1 MRFLLFLF
9 IPFLLNSQTNFS
21 HQDSLRGT
29 LNSNRTWWDVKK
41 YEITVQ
47 PDFETKTIQGKN
59 EILIEIL
66 TLESQ
71 SYLQLDLHRSL
82 SVDSIYSIY
91 SGSSQRMSFT
101 RDNNIILIDFSKI
114 DSRIVFTEEAFFK
127 LIVYYSGKPK
137 EAVKAPW
144 DGGWIFTKDEKG
156 RPWMTVACQGLGA
169 SVWFPCKDHQSDE
182 PDYGATITVIASD
195 TLEAVSNGELKELRK
210 VDSTNLKST
219 TWAVNNPIN
228 NYNIVPY
235 IGKYVNFNEVY
246 NGEKGFLN
254 CNYWVIDYELE
265 KAKLQ
270 FKDVPKML
278 KCFEYWFG
286 PYPFYEDGY
295 KIVQAPYLGMEHQS
309 AIAYGNKFQN
319 GYLGKSLS
327 ESDYGMKWDFILVHE
342 SGHEWF
348 GNSITSKDIADMWIH
363 ESFTNYSETIF
374 TDCMFGVE
382 AGNKYEIGL
391 RHLIKND
398 KPVIGEYG
406 VNNEGSG
413 DMYYKGSNMIHI
425 IRQLVNDDERFRQ
438 MLRGLNKRF
447 YHKTVTTQEIEQ
459 YILKFTGLDLSKVFD
474 QYLRTTQVP
483 VLEYKIENNQLYYHW
498 TDCVQGFELK
508 IRLENGNWVFPSE
521 NWKILDQS
529 FNKIEDFKPDA
540 NFLIKLRKII

>member
-1 MRFLLFLF
+1 MRLLVVVLFPFFL
-9 IPFLLNSQTNFS
+9 ISQTNFT

-29 LNSNRTWWDVKK
+29 LNSYRTWWDVMQ
-41 YEITVQ
+41 YDITVQ
-47 PDFETKTIQGKN
+47 PNFEAKTIQGTTA
-59 EILIEIL
+59 ILIKKTGDKNI
-66 TLESQ
+66 
-71 SYLQLDLHRSL
+71 LQLDLHKAL
-82 SVDSIYSIY
+82 SVDSIFI
-91 SGSSQRMSFT
+91 GETPKRLRFT
-101 RDNNIILIDFSKI
+101 RDENVVLIDLQNI
-114 DSRIVFTEEAFFK
+114 DFETDDYFK
-127 LIVYYSGKPK
+127 LTIHYSGKPK

-182 PDYGATITVIASD
+182 PDYGATIKVIASD
-195 TLEAVSNGELKELRK
+195 TLVAVSNGELKESIK
-210 VDSTNLKST
+210 IESTNLKST
-219 TWAVNNPIN
+219 TWVVSNPIN

-246 NGEKGFLN
+246 NGENGFLK
-254 CNYWVIDYELE
+254 CNYWVLDYELGR
-265 KAKLQ
+265 AKNQ
-270 FKDVPKML
+270 FKEVPKML

-295 KIVQAPYLGMEHQS
+295 KLVQAPYLGMEHQS

-327 ESDYGMKWDFILVHE
+327 DSDYGMKWDFILVHE

-348 GNSITSKDIADMWIH
+348 GNSITAKDIADMWIH
-363 ESFTNYSETIF
+363 ESFTNYAETIF
-374 TDCMFGVE
+374 TDCLFGVQ
-382 AGNKYEIGL
+382 AGNEYEIGL

-398 KPVIGEYG
+398 KPIIGKYG

-438 MLRGLNKRF
+438 LLRGLNKTF

-459 YILKFTGLDLSKVFD
+459 YIIKFTGIDLSRVFD
-474 QYLRTTQVP
+474 QYLRTTQIP
-483 VLEYKIENNQLYYHW
+483 VLESKIENNQLLFRW
-498 TDCVQGFELK
+498 IECVPNFDLK
-508 IRLENGNWVFPSE
+508 IRLENGQWIQPSE
-521 NWKILDQS
+521 AWKILDQTMVR
-529 FNKIEDFKPDA
+529 IEDFKPDA
-540 NFLIKLRKII
+540 NFYVIYRKL

>member
-1 MRFLLFLF
+1 MRFFLFLF
-9 IPFLLNSQTNFS
+9 IPFLLKSQTDFT

-29 LNSNRTWWDVKK
+29 LNSNRNWWDVVK

-47 PDFETKTIQGKN
+47 PDFETKTIYGKN
-59 EILIEIL
+59 EILIKKTGIN
-66 TLESQ
+66 S
-71 SYLQLDLHRSL
+71 SLQLDLHTAL
-82 SVDSIYSIY
+82 SVDSIYLG
-91 SGSSQRMSFT
+91 GSKRMSFT

-114 DSRIVFTEEAFFK
+114 EFTAEDFFN

-156 RPWMTVACQGLGA
+156 RPWMTVACQELGA
-169 SVWFPCKDHQSDE
+169 SSWFPCKDHQSDE
-182 PDYGATITVIASD
+182 PDYGAIITVIAPDS
-195 TLEAVSNGELKELRK
+195 LVVVANGEFRESNYLDLNVSKLKA
-210 VDSTNLKST
+210 T
-219 TWAVNNPIN
+219 TWVVNNPIN

-235 IGKYVNFNEVY
+235 IGKYVNFNEIY
-246 NGEKGFLN
+246 NGEKGFLK
-254 CNYWVIDYELE
+254 CNYWVLDYELE
-265 KAKLQ
+265 KAKIQ
-270 FKDVPKML
+270 FKEVPKML

-286 PYPFYEDGY
+286 PYPFYEDGF
-295 KIVQAPYLGMEHQS
+295 KIVQAPFLGMEHQS

-327 ESDYGMKWDFILVHE
+327 ESDYGLKWDFILVHE

-374 TDCMFGVE
+374 TDCLFGAQ
-382 AGNKYEIGL
+382 AGNEYEIGL

-398 KPVIGEYG
+398 KPIIGKYG

-438 MLRGLNKRF
+438 LLRGLNKTF

-459 YILKFTGLDLSKVFD
+459 YIIKFTNLDLTKLFD
-474 QYLRTTQVP
+474 QYLRTTQIP
-483 VLEYKIENNQLYYHW
+483 VLEYKIENNQLHYHW
-498 TDCVQGFELK
+498 IDCVQDFNLK
-508 IRLENGNWVFPSE
+508 IRLENGNWIFPSE
-521 NWKILDQS
+521 NWKSLDQS
-529 FNKIEDFKPDA
+529 INKIEDFKPDA
-540 NFLIKLRKII
+540 NFFINLRKII

>member
-1 MRFLLFLF
+1 MRFFLILF
-9 IPFLLNSQTNFS
+9 IPFLLNSQTDFTK
-21 HQDSLRGT
+21 QDSLRGT
-29 LNSNRTWWDVKK
+29 LNSNRTWWDVVK

-59 EILIEIL
+59 EILIKKTGIKSL
-66 TLESQ
+66 
-71 SYLQLDLHRSL
+71 LQLDLHKAL
-82 SVDSIYSIY
+82 SVDSIYL
-91 SGSSQRMSFT
+91 GSSKRMSFT
-101 RDNNIILIDFSKI
+101 RENNIILIDLSK
-114 DSRIVFTEEAFFK
+114 VEFTEEDFFK

-156 RPWMTVACQGLGA
+156 RPWMTVACQELGA
-169 SVWFPCKDHQSDE
+169 SSWFPCKDHQSDE
-182 PDYGATITVIASD
+182 PDYGAVITVIAQDS
-195 TLEAVSNGELKELRK
+195 LVVVANGEFRESNYLDLNVSKLKA
-210 VDSTNLKST
+210 T
-219 TWAVNNPIN
+219 TWVVNNPIN

-246 NGEKGFLN
+246 NGEKGFLK
-254 CNYWVIDYELE
+254 CNYWVLDYELE
-265 KAKLQ
+265 KAKMQ
-270 FKDVPKML
+270 FKEVPKML

-327 ESDYGMKWDFILVHE
+327 DSDYGLKWDFILVHE

-374 TDCMFGVE
+374 TDCIYGVQ
-382 AGNKYEIGL
+382 AGNEYETGL

-398 KPVIGEYG
+398 KPIIGNYG
-406 VNNEGSG
+406 VNDQGSG
-413 DMYYKGSNMIHI
+413 DMYYKGSNMVHI

-438 MLRGLNKRF
+438 LLRGLNKTF
-447 YHKTVTTQEIEQ
+447 YHRTVTSQEIEQ
-459 YILKFTGLDLSKVFD
+459 YIIKFTNLDLKKLFD
-474 QYLRTTQVP
+474 QYLRTTQIP
-483 VLEYKIENNQLYYHW
+483 LLEYKIENNQLLYHW
-498 TDCVQGFELK
+498 IDCVQGFELK
-508 IRLENGNWVFPSE
+508 IRLENGNWIFPSE

-529 FNKIEDFKPDA
+529 INKIEDFKPDA
-540 NFLIKLRKII
+540 NFFIKLRKII